1 MTTPGPTLSRR
12 RLRAA
17 LRHLREENH
26 YTTEDVRKGVE
37 WSLSKVTRIEAGT
50 VTVSLA
56 DLHML
61 LRFYGVDDP
70 AEVARLLDL
79 ARSARRRSWA
89 AGYREY
95 VSSAYIDFMGYE
107 DEAAVIKHFH
117 PVVIPG
123 LLQSKKYANALIRL
137 VKMPPHDEEEIQAR
151 VALRLQRQ
159 QRVFDRAEAGK
170 VKLRV
175 IIDELALRRT
185 IGGREVMHEQLAC
198 LSEKFDYPGVE
209 IAVVPFGPDV
219 PERPTWSFSLLE
231 FSSGE
236 DSPVVYLENLPRD
249 VALVENEEEMESYE
263 KVFKNLWSSAVTG
276 DDAREIL
283 AHRASHY
290 E

>member
-12 RLRAA
+12 RLRTA

-26 YTTEDVRKGVE
+26 YTTDDVRKGVE

-50 VTVSLA
+50 VTVALA

-70 AEVARLLDL
+70 GEVTRLLDL

-89 AGYREY
+89 ASYREY

-123 LLQSKKYANALIRL
+123 LLQCRAYAEALIRL
-137 VKMPPHDEEEIQAR
+137 VKILPHDDKEIQAR
-151 VALRLQRQ
+151 VALRMHRQ
-159 QRVFDRAEAGK
+159 QRVFDRAGE
-170 VKLRV
+170 VELRV
-175 IIDELALRRT
+175 IIDELALQRNV
-185 IGGREVMHEQLAC
+185 GGREVMRDQLAH
-198 LSEKFDYPGVE
+198 LSEMFDHPAVE
-209 IAVVPFGPDV
+209 IAIIPFHPDV
-219 PERPTWSFSLLE
+219 SERPTWSFSLLE
-231 FSSGE
+231 FTSE
-236 DSPVVYLENLPRD
+236 QDSPVVYLENLPSD
-249 VALVENEEEMESYE
+249 VALVENEQEIVSYE
-263 KVFKNLWSSAVTG
+263 ELFENLWNSAVNG
-276 DDAREIL
+276 DTARSIL
-283 AHRASHY
+283 AQQASRY